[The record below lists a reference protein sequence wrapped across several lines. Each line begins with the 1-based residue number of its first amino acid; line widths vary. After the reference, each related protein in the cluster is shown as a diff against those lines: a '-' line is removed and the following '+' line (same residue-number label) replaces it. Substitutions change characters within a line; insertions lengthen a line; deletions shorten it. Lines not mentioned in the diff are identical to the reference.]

1 MVGDSFHDIRLRIE
15 QSKAIARESEV
26 AVQQCQQLFSQLRES
41 LAMHREYATQVKE
54 SIERRRLPAANGLD
68 ACRSTGF
75 AAD

>member
-26 AVQQCQQLFSQLRES
+26 AVQQCQQLLSQLRES
-41 LAMHREYATQVKE
+41 LAMHREYVTVRE